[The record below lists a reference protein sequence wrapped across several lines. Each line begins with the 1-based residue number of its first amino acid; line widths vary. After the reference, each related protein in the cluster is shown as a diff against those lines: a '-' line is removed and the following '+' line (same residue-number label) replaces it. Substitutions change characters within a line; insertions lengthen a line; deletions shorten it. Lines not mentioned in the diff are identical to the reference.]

1 MMSDV
6 TFSVNFKFGKNKKN
20 SEDCDRFAENC
31 TQDIPQEGLEKWLDT
46 AQKFVQAMRK
56 KHS

>member
-20 SEDCDRFAENC
+20 SEACECDAEN
-31 TQDIPQEGLEKWLDT
+31 TDRAIPEEGLEKWLDT
-46 AQKFVQAMRK
+46 AQKFLQAMRK

>member
-20 SEDCDRFAENC
+20 QDACDCDIEKC
-31 TQDIPQEGLEKWLDT
+31 SQEIPQEGLEKWLDT

-56 KHS
+56 KQS